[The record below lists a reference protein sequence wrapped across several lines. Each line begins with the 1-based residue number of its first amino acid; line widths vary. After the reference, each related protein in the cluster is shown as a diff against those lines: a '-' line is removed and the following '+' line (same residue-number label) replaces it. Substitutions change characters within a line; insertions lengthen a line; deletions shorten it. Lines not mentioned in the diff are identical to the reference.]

1 MNLESGVS
9 LGQMLFGIGVMLVT
23 GGIAWGALLQRVKTL
38 EKEVE
43 ALSGFSTTLAVMQ
56 TEIGHIKSGIEQITG
71 SWLFK
76 EPPAYDA
83 IERPVGPPNRARR
96 PK

>member
-1 MNLESGVS
+1 MDLASGVS
-9 LGQMLFGIGVMLVT
+9 LGQMILAIGVMLVT

-43 ALSGFSTTLAVMQ
+43 ALSGFGTTLAVMQ
-56 TEIGHIKSGIEQITG
+56 TEISHIKSGIEQITS

-76 EPPAYDA
+76 EPPSYVTAPA
-83 IERPVGPPNRARR
+83 PSKRRGPAS
-96 PK
+96 

>member
-9 LGQMLFGIGVMLVT
+9 LGQLLLALFVLIGT
-23 GGIAWGALLQRVKTL
+23 GGIAWGALMQRVKTL

-43 ALSGFSTTLAVMQ
+43 ALSGFATTLAVMQ
-56 TEIGHIKSGIEQITG
+56 TEIGHIKAGIERITG

-76 EPPAYDA
+76 EPPGYSQSAPSK
-83 IERPVGPPNRARR
+83 RRGPAA
-96 PK
+96 